1 MDLIVENLIQIK
13 NGITINASVSVK
25 IQKHCMYKKDYIW
38 NPATYSSRDG

>member
-13 NGITINASVSVK
+13 NGITINANVSVK
-25 IQKHCMYKKDYIW
+25 IQKRMYKKDYIW